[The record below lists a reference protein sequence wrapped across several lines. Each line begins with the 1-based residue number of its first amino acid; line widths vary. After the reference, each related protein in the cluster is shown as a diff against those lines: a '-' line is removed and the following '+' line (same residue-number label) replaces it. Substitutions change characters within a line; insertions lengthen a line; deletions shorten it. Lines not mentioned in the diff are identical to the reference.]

1 MMNTN
6 SPQTGVNEGSDLK
19 RLINVGIALS
29 AEKDH
34 DALMEIILVEAKAI
48 YNADGG
54 TLYLRNDD
62 RLTFAIMRNDS
73 MKIAMGGTTGDAIPF
88 PPLLLHDPDTGQPN
102 HHSVATH
109 VALTGELVNTDDAY
123 ETDDFDFSGAKAF
136 DKKAGYRS
144 TSFLTIPLKN
154 YENDVVGVLQ
164 LINARTPDSEM
175 VTPFSPNSQ
184 PLVEALA
191 SQAAIALDNQLLSDA
206 QKNLLESFI
215 RLIATAI
222 DRKSPY
228 TGGHCQRVPVITE
241 MMADAACGAN
251 DGPFGDFDLSEE
263 QRYELNI
270 AAWMHDCGKVTTP

>member
-164 LINARTPDSEM
+164 LINARTPDSET

-206 QKNLLESFI
+206 QKNLLESFLPI
-215 RLIATAI
+215 RLTPMTATCWVPPL
-222 DRKSPY
+222 S
-228 TGGHCQRVPVITE
+228 RVKLGIGWSRGV
-241 MMADAACGAN
+241 ARDA
-251 DGPFGDFDLSEE
+251 E
-263 QRYELNI
+263 Q
-270 AAWMHDCGKVTTP
+270 